1 MLFRLTRSG
10 KNKAFKWLN
19 WSIYGNFVNIKN
31 VSRKKS
37 RQPKI
42 VFYSGAQKSNANSMT
57 GKNRKQTDFLI
68 LKELPATKMKNETPA
83 SITSID
89 WLKARPRKLSVRIDG
104 HATSISLEQA
114 YIDILLQEA
123 EKRELSFAGIVT
135 LIDEARPAEINLS
148 AALRLFA
155 LKLVQNSDF

>member
-1 MLFRLTRSG
+1 
-10 KNKAFKWLN
+10 
-19 WSIYGNFVNIKN
+19 
-31 VSRKKS
+31 
-37 RQPKI
+37 
-42 VFYSGAQKSNANSMT
+42 
-57 GKNRKQTDFLI
+57 
-68 LKELPATKMKNETPA
+68 MKNEAPA

-104 HATSISLEQA
+104 HATSISLEQV

-155 LKLVQNSDF
+155 LKLVQNSDI

>member
-1 MLFRLTRSG
+1 
-10 KNKAFKWLN
+10 
-19 WSIYGNFVNIKN
+19 
-31 VSRKKS
+31 
-37 RQPKI
+37 
-42 VFYSGAQKSNANSMT
+42 
-57 GKNRKQTDFLI
+57 
-68 LKELPATKMKNETPA
+68 MKNETPA
-83 SITSID
+83 SIASID

-155 LKLVQNSDF
+155 LKLVQNSDIWKTVLRPQFFIKKFPISFAIICIGTPAAGWILLKPAFQTIQAGLR